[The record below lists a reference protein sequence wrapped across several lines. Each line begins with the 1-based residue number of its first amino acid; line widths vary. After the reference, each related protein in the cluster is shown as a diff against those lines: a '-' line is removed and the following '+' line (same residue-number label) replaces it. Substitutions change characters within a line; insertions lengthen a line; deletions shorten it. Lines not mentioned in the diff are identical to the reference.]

1 MPGLFRS
8 RRKIAYPSKS
18 MRAVRKKRQVV
29 VDPTLRV
36 ERRFW
41 RDGLTR
47 IVGIDECGVAA
58 LSGPVVACALYMP
71 INCRKI
77 PGVRDSKMLSRAERE
92 RLADLICAKAVRV
105 GIGAASAREI
115 ERLNILRAT
124 HLAMK
129 RALERV
135 GDCDHSLIDGL
146 PIRDVDMGPNTCIV
160 RGDATA
166 YSIAAASIVGKVCRD
181 RLMAKLAV
189 RYPGYG
195 WEHNAGLSNA
205 RSSSSHSPP
214 RYHAASP
221 KKFRHGPHAEPAHAR
236 FRRSGKRIRSSRRSS
251 RTLAT
256 RLSPNGARRRA
267 QSARIPTGMRM
278 DRRTVGQY
286 GERLAEHYLIGQG
299 AKLLA
304 RNYRIPFGEIDLV
317 VEHEG
322 ELVAVEVKARAIDAL
337 EQPEEAVNW
346 RKLRRIVQ
354 ALTAYALDTDLME
367 MSWRID
373 VVAIQLELDG
383 TMCRL
388 DHLRSV
394 YPA

>member
-1 MPGLFRS
+1 MNV
-8 RRKIAYPSKS
+8 
-18 MRAVRKKRQVV
+18 VRKKRQVV

-36 ERRFW
+36 ERKFW

-105 GIGAASAREI
+105 GLGAASAREI

-135 GDCDHSLIDGL
+135 GGCDHSLIDGL
-146 PIRDVDMGPNTCIV
+146 PVRDIDMGPNTCIV

-195 WEHNAGLSNA
+195 WEHNAGYPTPDHRQAIHRL
-205 RSSSSHSPP
+205 
-214 RYHAASP
+214 
-221 KKFRHGPHAEPAHAR
+221 GVTPHH
-236 FRRSGKRIRSSRRSS
+236 RRSFGTVRLLSQL
-251 RTLAT
+251 TLDF
-256 RLSPNGARRRA
+256 G
-267 QSARIPTGMRM
+267 SA
-278 DRRTVGQY
+278 
-286 GERLAEHYLIGQG
+286 EAEAEIEAEADAETLIVQ
-299 AKLLA
+299 LDSL
-304 RNYRIPFGEIDLV
+304 
-317 VEHEG
+317 
-322 ELVAVEVKARAIDAL
+322 
-337 EQPEEAVNW
+337 EEAVP
-346 RKLRRIVQ
+346 
-354 ALTAYALDTDLME
+354 ALA
-367 MSWRID
+367 
-373 VVAIQLELDG
+373 
-383 TMCRL
+383 
-388 DHLRSV
+388 
-394 YPA
+394 